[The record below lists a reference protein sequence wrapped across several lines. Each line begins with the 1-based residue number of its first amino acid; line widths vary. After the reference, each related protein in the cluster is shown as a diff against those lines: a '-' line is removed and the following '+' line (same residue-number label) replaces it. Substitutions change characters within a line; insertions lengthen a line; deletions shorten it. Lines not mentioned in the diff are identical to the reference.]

1 MAKTTIETL
10 IASIN
15 TIRESERISKAELS
29 KFSREAIAFVIETK
43 DVRPVN
49 MLLGVDETGKAVLSP
64 ANRRIANRFFKEF
77 TPFSIEGDVDS
88 QIIFGK
94 LKAKQFDKYADKVS
108 AFLAV
113 PDADIWSWQKD
124 NVQMEPKPV
133 DYVSKLTKAT
143 EKALKDGHVSALD
156 ALKAVMAGGIS
167 VDDLLALT
175 GELAAQAQDK
185 AA

>member
-1 MAKTTIETL
+1 MAKTTFETL

-29 KFSREAIAFVIETK
+29 KFSREVIAFVIETK

-49 MLLGVDETGKAVLSP
+49 MLLGVDETGKSVLSP

-77 TPFSIEGDVDS
+77 TPFNMEGDLDE
-88 QIIFGK
+88 QIVFTK
-94 LKAKQFDKYADKVS
+94 LKAKSFDKVADKVEM
-108 AFLAV
+108 FLSV
-113 PDADIWSWQKD
+113 PDNNIWVWQKD
-124 NVQMEPKPV
+124 NVTLDKSKV
-133 DYVSKLTKAT
+133 NYALKLTNAT
-143 EKALKDGHVSALD
+143 KKALKDGHVSAID

-175 GELAAQAQDK
+175 GELAAQVQDK